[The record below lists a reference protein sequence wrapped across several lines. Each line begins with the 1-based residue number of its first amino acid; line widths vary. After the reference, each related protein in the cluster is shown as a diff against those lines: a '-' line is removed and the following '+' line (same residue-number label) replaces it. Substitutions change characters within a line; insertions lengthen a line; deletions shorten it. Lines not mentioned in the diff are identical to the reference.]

1 MLICPVCPFVNLWTK
16 LGLYPE
22 NMDVYHSQK
31 KNSKISVGRISV
43 REERVPFRNKSS
55 SLQAP
60 VCSLSVA
67 H

>member
-1 MLICPVCPFVNLWTK
+1 MLICLVCPFVNLWTK

-22 NMDVYHSQK
+22 NMGVYHSQK
-31 KNSKISVGRISV
+31 KFENLGW
-43 REERVPFRNKSS
+43 ENFRSGGNKSS